1 MAFRKSSGNA
11 GKRAADFFKKSAP
24 ESGSGKSNHIF
35 ARLLRGEL
43 SLTIAFWTFFISIPL
58 LGWMVFSQLIFP
70 TLDPARNTSAIIMTL
85 WIALAPTYMT
95 LASLALWRTAK
106 AYTKNPSLGQLARAA
121 AILGFIGAIA
131 YAVLL
136 CGAWMM
142 LEA

>member
-11 GKRAADFFKKSAP
+11 GKRAADFFKKANP
-24 ESGSGKSNHIF
+24 ESESGKSNHIL

-43 SLTIAFWTFFISIPL
+43 SLTITFWTFFISIPL

-70 TLDPARNTSAIIMTL
+70 PLDPSCNTSAIIMTL
-85 WIALAPTYMT
+85 WIIAAPAYMT

-106 AYTKNPSLGQLARAA
+106 VYTKNPSIGQLARAA
-121 AILGFIGAIA
+121 SVLGFAAAIV

-142 LEA
+142 LSA